1 NVMPVMLLPSPSD
14 LALTVA
20 CVPLKDRFTSPK
32 PFGDPEIPL
41 PTSAAL
47 NALFDGV
54 TLVHDELCAIAAGT
68 AMIRASI
75 KAVILRLCISTVS
88 YEKSDL
94 RAPHRSASTMRNAA
108 GPSMM

>member
-1 NVMPVMLLPSPSD
+1 MAVMLLPSPSD

-20 CVPLKDRFTSPK
+20 CVPLKERVTSPK
-32 PFGDPEIPL
+32 AGDPEIPL

-68 AMIRASI
+68 AMIRESI
-75 KAVILRLCISTVS
+75 KAMILRLCIDTVS
-88 YEKSDL
+88 SSKSDL
-94 RAPHRSASTMRNAA
+94 RASHRSASTMRNAA